1 MMLTQEFIFANLNRQ
16 LEADLNNQLTQEI
29 TDLTN
34 EVHWFDVT
42 QGNQLYQDEFLSD
55 WIMISNYSAGDFG
68 DRYIW
73 PDFTGPQL

>member
-1 MMLTQEFIFANLNRQ
+1 MLTQEFIFDNLKRQ

-29 TDLTN
+29 ADLTN

-42 QGNQLYQDEFLSD
+42 RGKQLYQDEFLSD

-68 DRYIW
+68 DRFIW
-73 PDFTGPQL
+73 PDKIWPEL